1 MATIIVRIERSKD
14 GAYWLN
20 SEGLQNVLVGTGSTI
35 EEAKEDF
42 RLCLQDMI
50 DSYTECGEAV
60 PEELKDLEFEYRYD
74 TASVLTAV
82 SKYISLSALAKETGI
97 NASLLR
103 QYKQGQYI
111 SAAQAQKIQS
121 GIRSMSKRI
130 ASFTLL

>member
-1 MATIIVRIERSKD
+1 MKTIAIIERGKD
-14 GAYWLN
+14 GSFGIYTPDL
-20 SEGLQNVLVGTGSTI
+20 ESTI
-35 EEAKEDF
+35 SGNGRTLDEAKKDFEDA
-42 RLCLQDMI
+42 
-50 DSYTECGEAV
+50 YHEALEVFAEMGSPV